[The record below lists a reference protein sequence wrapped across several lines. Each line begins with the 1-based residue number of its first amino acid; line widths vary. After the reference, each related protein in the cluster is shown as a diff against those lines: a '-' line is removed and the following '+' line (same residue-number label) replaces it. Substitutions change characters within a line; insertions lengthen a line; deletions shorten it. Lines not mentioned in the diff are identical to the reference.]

1 MQADYNRE
9 DSFSIKNVT
18 RITDFVISRFVKNG
32 SVSYDSFD
40 EVKQNIISK
49 YLEKQDRIANAYS
62 GNAKVDTYLSSVFYR
77 MILEYLRS
85 QNNYSRKYCD
95 FYETYS
101 SSTVDTSLTPELK
114 MIIESESTFLNRVL
128 STYGTN
134 ASKINVYCKVY
145 YRINVTRKEL
155 VDFCGKDDA
164 DWAMTILNNDFK
176 SDNEVYTAI
185 CTVHNRISNKIVK
198 ADAIRM
204 FINTAIKTL
213 VSKMNI
219 NGRANYDRESLGI
232 LIELIAR
239 NYPTKKKLEL
249 SMAILLL
256 FITIL

>member
-1 MQADYNRE
+1 MQADYSRE

-32 SVSYDSFD
+32 SISYDSFD

-85 QNNYSRKYCD
+85 QNNYKRKYCD
-95 FYETYS
+95 FYENYNEA
-101 SSTVDTSLTPELK
+101 TVDTSLTPELK
-114 MIIESESTFLNRVL
+114 MIIESESVFFRRVL
-128 STYGTN
+128 STYGAN

-145 YRINVTRKEL
+145 CRINVTRNEL
-155 VDFCGKDDA
+155 VDFCGNEYA

-176 SDNEVYTAI
+176 SDIEVYAAI
-185 CTVHNRISNKIVK
+185 CTVHNHINKKIVK
-198 ADAIRM
+198 PDAIRM

-213 VSKMNI
+213 ISKMNI
-219 NGRANYDRESLGI
+219 NGRAKYDKESLGI
-232 LIELIAR
+232 LIEMISR
-239 NYPTKKKLEL
+239 SYPAKKKLKL
-249 SMAILLL
+249 SMAMLLL
-256 FITIL
+256 